1 MSNETKKKKSG
12 CLIVLVVVIAFF
24 TFATTLAVIFS
35 DKNKSEQSSASVDV
49 KVILDATSFID
60 GNRTISESKLIEMK
74 GEPDEIE
81 EWNYKGLTAN
91 YPLRT
96 LHYGNYAFHFNSDRL
111 QRISISEDIPYTSK
125 DDILKM
131 FGLKKYSNSK
141 ITDTNAAYRVS
152 NCDVPDFWVQVMDDK
167 KLSEIRIS
175 YSTLFEQ

>member
-12 CLIVLVVVIAFF
+12 CLIALVVVIAFF
-24 TFATTLAVIFS
+24 AFATILAVIFS
-35 DKNKSEQSSASVDV
+35 DKSKSEQSSTPADV
-49 KVILDATSFID
+49 KVVLDATSFID
-60 GNRTISESKLIEMK
+60 GNRTISESKLVEMK

-81 EWNYKGLTAN
+81 EWNYKGLSKT

-111 QRISISEDIPYTSK
+111 QRISISEDIPYANK

-131 FGLKKYSNSK
+131 FGLKKYSDSK

-152 NCDVPDFWVQVMDDK
+152 NCGVPDFWVQVMDNE